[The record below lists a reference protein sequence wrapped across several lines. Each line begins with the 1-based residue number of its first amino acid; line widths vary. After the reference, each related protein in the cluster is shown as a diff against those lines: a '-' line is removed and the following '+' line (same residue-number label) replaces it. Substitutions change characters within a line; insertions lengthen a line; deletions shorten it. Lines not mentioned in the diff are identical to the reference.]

1 MKTANRKKRHKFM
14 TADTHACVLGL
25 ILATITLLALCRYLG
40 IEDITGVLLFPCLF
54 IYPILRC
61 AYDWI
66 FVIYTVVSTTAKYI
80 LERLVNYV
88 SVSKRHIRNDNS
100 NLA

>member
-1 MKTANRKKRHKFM
+1 MKTANRKHRYM

-25 ILATITLLALCRYLG
+25 ILATITLFALCRFLG
-40 IEDITGVLLFPCLF
+40 IKDITGVLLFPCLF

-61 AYDWI
+61 LWDWI
-66 FVIYTVVSTTAKYI
+66 FVICSVISVTAKYI
-80 LERLVNYV
+80 FERSCYYV
-88 SVSKRHIRNDNS
+88 SICKRHIRNDNS

>member
-1 MKTANRKKRHKFM
+1 MKTANRKHRYM
-14 TADTHACVLGL
+14 TADTHACVIGL
-25 ILATITLLALCRYLG
+25 VLATITLLTLCRFLG
-40 IEDITGVLLFPCLF
+40 IKDITGVLLFPCLF

-66 FVIYTVVSTTAKYI
+66 FVIYAVVSTTAKYI
-80 LERLVNYV
+80 FERSCYYV
-88 SVSKRHIRNDNS
+88 GTFKRHIRNDNS

>member
-1 MKTANRKKRHKFM
+1 MKTAKRKHRYM

-25 ILATITLLALCRYLG
+25 ILITITLLALCRYFG
-40 IEDITGVLLFPCLF
+40 INDITGVLLFPTLF

-66 FVIYTVVSTTAKYI
+66 FVIAAVLYGTAKYI
-80 LERLVNYV
+80 FAT
-88 SVSKRHIRNDNS
+88 VSKVVNRIG
-100 NLA
+100 

>member
-1 MKTANRKKRHKFM
+1 MKTAKRRHKFM
-14 TADTHACVLGL
+14 TADTHACVLGI
-25 ILATITLLALCRYLG
+25 ILATIALLALCRYFG
-40 IEDITGVLLFPCLF
+40 IRDITGVLLFPTLF

-66 FVIYTVVSTTAKYI
+66 FVIAAVLYGTAKYI
-80 LERLVNYV
+80 FERVIYYV
-88 SVSKRHIRNDNS
+88 SICKRHIRNDNS

>member
-1 MKTANRKKRHKFM
+1 MKTAKHKHRYM

-40 IEDITGVLLFPCLF
+40 IEDITGVLLFPALF

-66 FVIYTVVSTTAKYI
+66 FVIYAIVSTTAKYI
-80 LERLVNYV
+80 FERSCYYV
-88 SVSKRHIRNDNS
+88 STFKRHIRNGSVNC
-100 NLA
+100 N

>member
-1 MKTANRKKRHKFM
+1 MKTAKRKYRHKFM

-25 ILATITLLALCRYLG
+25 VLTTIALLALCRYFG
-40 IEDITGVLLFPCLF
+40 IRDITGVLLFPTIF

-66 FVIYTVVSTTAKYI
+66 FVIYVVVSTAAKYI
-80 LERLVNYV
+80 LERVVNYV
-88 SVSKRHIRNDNS
+88 GVSKRHIRNDNS

>member
-1 MKTANRKKRHKFM
+1 MKTVKSKRKHRYM
-14 TADTHACVLGL
+14 TADTHAATLGS
-25 ILATITLLALCRYLG
+25 ILAAITLRALCRYLG

-66 FVIYTVVSTTAKYI
+66 FVIYAVVSTTAKYI

-88 SVSKRHIRNDNS
+88 GVSKRHIRNDNS

>member
-1 MKTANRKKRHKFM
+1 MKTAKRKHRYM

-25 ILATITLLALCRYLG
+25 ILATIALLALCRYLG
-40 IEDITGVLLFPCLF
+40 IEDITGILLFPCLF
-54 IYPILRC
+54 MFPILRC

-80 LERLVNYV
+80 FERSCYYV
-88 SVSKRHIRNDNS
+88 SICKRHIRNDNS

>member
-1 MKTANRKKRHKFM
+1 MKTAKRKHRYM
-14 TADTHACVLGL
+14 TADTHACVLGI
-25 ILATITLLALCRYLG
+25 ILATVALLALCRFLG
-40 IEDITGVLLFPCLF
+40 VEDITGVLLFSFLF

-61 AYDWI
+61 MWDWI

>member
-1 MKTANRKKRHKFM
+1 MKTAKRKHRYM

-25 ILATITLLALCRYLG
+25 ILITITLLALCRYLG

-66 FVIYTVVSTTAKYI
+66 FVIYAVVSTTAKYI

-88 SVSKRHIRNDNS
+88 GVSKRHIRNDNS

>member
-1 MKTANRKKRHKFM
+1 MKTANRKHRYM
-14 TADTHACVLGL
+14 TADTHACVIGLVLG
-25 ILATITLLALCRYLG
+25 TITLITLCRFLG
-40 IEDITGVLLFPCLF
+40 IKDITGVLLFSFLF

-61 AYDWI
+61 LWDWI

-80 LERLVNYV
+80 FERVIYYV

>member
-1 MKTANRKKRHKFM
+1 MKTAKRKHRYM
-14 TADTHACVLGL
+14 TADTHACVLGI

-40 IEDITGVLLFPCLF
+40 IEDITGVLVLPCLF

-66 FVIYTVVSTTAKYI
+66 FVIDAVVSTTAKYI
-80 LERLVNYV
+80 LERSCYYVNTF
-88 SVSKRHIRNDNS
+88 KRHIS
-100 NLA
+100 NGGVNCN

>member
-1 MKTANRKKRHKFM
+1 MKTAKRKHRYM

-25 ILATITLLALCRYLG
+25 ILATIALLALCRYFG
-40 IEDITGVLLFPCLF
+40 ISDITGVLLFPTLF
-54 IYPILRC
+54 IYPIMRC

-66 FVIYTVVSTTAKYI
+66 FVIYAVVSTTAKYI

-88 SVSKRHIRNDNS
+88 GVSKRHIRNDNS

>member
-1 MKTANRKKRHKFM
+1 MKTAKRKHRYM
-14 TADTHACVLGL
+14 TADTHACILGL
-25 ILATITLLALCRYLG
+25 VLATITLLALCRYLG

-66 FVIYTVVSTTAKYI
+66 FVIYAVVSTTAKYI
-80 LERLVNYV
+80 LERSCYYV
-88 SVSKRHIRNDNS
+88 SICKRHIRNDNS

>member
-25 ILATITLLALCRYLG
+25 ILITITLLALCRYLG

-54 IYPILRC
+54 IYPIVRC

-66 FVIYTVVSTTAKYI
+66 FVICSVISVTAKYI
-80 LERLVNYV
+80 LERSCYYVNTF
-88 SVSKRHIRNDNS
+88 KRHIS
-100 NLA
+100 NGSVNCN